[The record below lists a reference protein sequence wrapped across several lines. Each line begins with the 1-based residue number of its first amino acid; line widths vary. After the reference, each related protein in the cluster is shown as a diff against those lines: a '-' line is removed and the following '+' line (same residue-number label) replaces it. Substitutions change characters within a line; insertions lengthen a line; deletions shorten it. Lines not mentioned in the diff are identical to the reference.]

1 MRIQVEY
8 RSEGTGSIHPERFFV
23 GKRELG
29 IVEVIDRWIAPHLSY
44 FKVKAEDN
52 AEYIL
57 RWDTQDNSWEITLFR
72 SSALP
77 LVASAR
83 DLKMT

>member
-8 RSEGTGSIHPERFFV
+8 RSERTGEIHPERFFV
-23 GKRELG
+23 GKRPLG

-44 FKVKAEDN
+44 FKVKAEDD

-72 SSALP
+72 SSAALA
-77 LVASAR
+77 LTQV
-83 DLKMT
+83 KMT

>member
-8 RSEGTGSIHPERFFV
+8 RSEGAGTIHPERFFV
-23 GKRELG
+23 GKRQMG
-29 IVEVIDRWIAPHLSY
+29 ILEVIDRWIAPQLSY
-44 FKVKAEDN
+44 FKVRAEDN

-72 SSALP
+72 SPAAQEHPAL
-77 LVASAR
+77 R
-83 DLKMT
+83 MT

>member
-8 RSEGTGSIHPERFFV
+8 RSEPERAGEISPERFFV
-23 GKRELG
+23 GKRGLG

-44 FKVKAEDN
+44 FKVRAEDD

-72 SSALP
+72 SPA
-77 LVASAR
+77 A
-83 DLKMT
+83 LKMT

>member
-8 RSEGTGSIHPERFFV
+8 RSAGTGEIHPERFSV
-23 GKRELG
+23 GKRQLG
-29 IVEVIDRWIAPHLSY
+29 ILEVIDRWIAPQLSY

-72 SSALP
+72 SPTAQALG
-77 LVASAR
+77 A
-83 DLKMT
+83 